1 MTMSIDQ
8 IKEKVTAFLVEEL
21 EIDQSKIEGP
31 ARLKEDMGIDSLE
44 VVDVVVL
51 VDEAFGFKM
60 KPEDFK
66 GLATLDDFCNFIAS
80 RVA

>member
-1 MTMSIDQ
+1 MTVQEIEAKVKEFLID
-8 IKEKVTAFLVEEL
+8 EL
-21 EIDQSKIEGP
+21 EIDEDKILPE

-51 VDEAFGFKM
+51 ADNAFGIKI

-66 GLATLDDFCNFIAS
+66 TIKTLAEFCEFIHTKMEA
-80 RVA
+80 